1 MHKSIVSLSASL
13 MLFSLLAGC
22 GRPDTV
28 PTAATVST
36 RNTATQVS
44 AASTAK
50 TTPASTTAKAENNA
64 QIALKPVSKEAVA
77 SQAELIKQSRAKE
90 TTTAAPSTTVYT
102 AEELAE
108 LRKLDAEAQT
118 KIAEEDAKYNQELMA
133 ENSFST
139 QSVDGGK
146 DVSIEMFLYHPK
158 YSDRAKFWGI
168 KTANDFLQAGR
179 TPWRRWLLKKK
190 LEGLLSPKGFDQQ
203 ILFWVEQADLL
214 RIKGVSRDDAFL
226 LVANGVTSVPDLAR
240 YNNVI
245 SVGALKIS
253 MGLMAFTY
261 GFDAP
266 STRDIESWV
275 DEAKNLP
282 VVIY

>member
-1 MHKSIVSLSASL
+1 MHKSIISLSASL

-22 GRPDTV
+22 GRPDVLPTASTV
-28 PTAATVST
+28 PTRTA
-36 RNTATQVS
+36 ATQVNAS
-44 AASTAK
+44 STAK
-50 TTPASTTAKAENNA
+50 TTADTAVKAEANA

-77 SQAELIKQSRAKE
+77 TQAELLKQSRVKE
-90 TTTAAPSTTVYT
+90 TAAPSASVYT

-118 KIAEEDAKYNQELMA
+118 KIAEEDAKYNQELMG
-133 ENSFST
+133 EGKFST
-139 QSVDGGK
+139 QSLDGGK

-190 LEGLLSPKGFDQQ
+190 LEGILAPKGFDQQ

-214 RIKGVSRDDAFL
+214 RVTGVSRDDAFL

-253 MGLMAFTY
+253 MSLMAFTY

-266 STRDIESWV
+266 STSDIESWV
-275 DEAKNLP
+275 NEAKNLP

>member
-1 MHKSIVSLSASL
+1 MQKSIISLSATL

-22 GRPDTV
+22 GRPDAL
-28 PTAATVST
+28 PTASSVTTRSAATS
-36 RNTATQVS
+36 QVK

-50 TTPASTTAKAENNA
+50 TATKTEANA

-77 SQAELIKQSRAKE
+77 TQAELLKESRTKDSSATSSE
-90 TTTAAPSTTVYT
+90 SVYT
-102 AEELAE
+102 AEELAA
-108 LRKLDAEAQT
+108 LRKLEAETEA

-133 ENSFST
+133 EGKFST
-139 QSVDGGK
+139 QSLEGGK

-168 KTANDFLQAGR
+168 KTAHDFLQAGR

-190 LEGLLSPKGFDQQ
+190 LEGILSPKGFDQQ

-214 RIKGVSRDDAFL
+214 RISGVSRDDAFL